1 MKSAR
6 TVPKSVWL
14 LALAVVMALPL
25 LAQDAA
31 QKPVQDTGI
40 VVPVGTLLPVS
51 LNTYLNTKNTQ
62 VGDTF
67 YADTTYP
74 IWIQQ
79 RLVIP
84 RGSIVKG
91 TVTQVEKPG
100 KMSGKGRMAV
110 RFDSILLPNGVERAL
125 VADFHG
131 IHGPGAEKIDRKT
144 ETVEQGGTSNKGADV
159 GTVIGTAGEGAMI
172 GGLAAG
178 RTASGAGIGAG
189 AGAAAGLAII
199 LLSRNRDL
207 VLQPGTQLDLE
218 LRQPLSF
225 AYGEIIFSQSELN
238 STQRAPVTRP
248 GKTQSGQP
256 SGFSWLRF
264 LRIWR

>member
-1 MKSAR
+1 
-6 TVPKSVWL
+6 
-14 LALAVVMALPL
+14 
-25 LAQDAA
+25 
-31 QKPVQDTGI
+31 
-40 VVPVGTLLPVS
+40 
-51 LNTYLNTKNTQ
+51 
-62 VGDTF
+62 
-67 YADTTYP
+67 
-74 IWIQQ
+74 
-79 RLVIP
+79 VIP

-100 KMSGKGRMAV
+100 KISGKGRMTI

-144 ETVEQGGTSNKGADV
+144 ETVEQGGTGNKGQEV

-172 GGLAAG
+172 GGLATN

-189 AGAAAGLAII
+189 AGAAAGVAIV

-218 LRQPLSF
+218 LRQPLNF
-225 AYGEIIFSQSELN
+225 AYGEIIFNQSELN
-238 STQRAPVTRP
+238 SAERAATTRP
-248 GKTQSGQP
+248 RTAQPRQP
-256 SGFSWLRF
+256 SGSSWLRL
-264 LRIWR
+264 LRIWRW

>member
-1 MKSAR
+1 
-6 TVPKSVWL
+6 L
-14 LALAVVMALPL
+14 LALIAVVALPL
-25 LAQDAA
+25 LAQEAA
-31 QKPVQDTGI
+31 QKPAQDSTI
-40 VVPVGTLLPVS
+40 VVPVGTVLPVS

-91 TVTQVEKPG
+91 MVTEVQKPG

-125 VADFHG
+125 VADFRG

-144 ETVEQGGTSNKGADV
+144 ETVEQGGTANKGQDV

-172 GGLAAG
+172 GGLASG

-189 AGAAAGLAII
+189 AGAAAGVAVV

-207 VLQPGTQLDLE
+207 VLQPGTQFDLE
-218 LRQPLSF
+218 LRQPLNF
-225 AYGEIIFSQSELN
+225 AYGEIIFNQTELN
-238 STQRAPVTRP
+238 SAERAAVTRP
-248 GKTQSGQP
+248 RTTQPRQP
-256 SGFSWLRF
+256 SGSSWLRL
-264 LRIWR
+264 LRIWRW

>member
-1 MKSAR
+1 M
-6 TVPKSVWL
+6 
-14 LALAVVMALPL
+14 PL
-25 LAQDAA
+25 LAQEAA
-31 QKPVQDTGI
+31 QKPAQDSVI
-40 VVPVGTLLPVS
+40 VVPVGTVLPVS

-91 TVTQVEKPG
+91 TVTEVQKPG
-100 KMSGKGRMAV
+100 KISGKGRMGV
-110 RFDSILLPNGVERAL
+110 RFQSILLPNGVERAL

-144 ETVEQGGTSNKGADV
+144 ETVEQGGTGNTGQDV
-159 GTVIGTAGEGAMI
+159 GTVIGTAGQGAMI
-172 GGLAAG
+172 GGLATG
-178 RTASGAGIGAG
+178 RTGTGAGIGAG
-189 AGAAAGLAII
+189 AGAAAGLAIV
-199 LLSRNRDL
+199 LLSRDRDL

-218 LRQPLSF
+218 LRQPLTF
-225 AYGEIIFSQSELN
+225 AYGEIIFSQTELN
-238 STQRAPVTRP
+238 SSQRAPVIRP
-248 GKTQSGQP
+248 GMTQTKP
-256 SGFSWLRF
+256 SSAFSWLRF
-264 LRIWR
+264 LRIWRW